1 MGAVHKKGATDGVG
15 DFGGGFFLPG
25 IHPRSADAA
34 SEVGT
39 VRAEE
44 FKEGG
49 KISWIVLPVAV
60 HHGGVGSGGGEQSC
74 VKGRALA
81 EVFWKV
87 ENANPSFLIEKRAGA
102 ITATVVDRNDFH
114 ARNGGPSFRKNG
126 GDIFLLVIKWDDE
139 RKIGGHRGLL
149 RGKERG
155 KPSERIRKEARAYF
169 YPELVES
176 MGEEPSVADRY
187 WNGGENIAGIVVSG
201 VDAS

>member
-1 MGAVHKKGATDGVG
+1 VGAVHKKGATDGVG

-25 IHPRSADAA
+25 IHPRGADAA
-34 SEVGT
+34 GEVGP
-39 VRAEE
+39 VRAEKFE
-44 FKEGG
+44 EGG

-74 VKGRALA
+74 VESRALA

-87 ENANPSFLIEKRAGA
+87 ENANSSFLIEKRAGA
-102 ITATVVDRNDFH
+102 IAATVVDRDNFH
-114 ARNGGPSFRKNG
+114 ARNGGPSFVKNG

-139 RKIGGHRGLL
+139 RKIGGHGRLL

-176 MGEEPSVADRY
+176 TGEEPSVAD
-187 WNGGENIAGIVVSG
+187 
-201 VDAS
+201 